1 MRKASIQ
8 LRHYWQ
14 SHWGPLAGIVTGLF
28 FIGLQL
34 SSPHVG
40 DACARL
46 GDVAQEWR
54 IGFPARQI
62 MCVAT
67 VEGQLVYDRPIMPRR
82 TRVASLNQI

>member
-14 SHWGPLAGIVTGLF
+14 SHWGPVAGIVTGVF

-54 IGFPARQI
+54 IGLPARQI

-82 TRVASLNQI
+82 TKVAALSPI